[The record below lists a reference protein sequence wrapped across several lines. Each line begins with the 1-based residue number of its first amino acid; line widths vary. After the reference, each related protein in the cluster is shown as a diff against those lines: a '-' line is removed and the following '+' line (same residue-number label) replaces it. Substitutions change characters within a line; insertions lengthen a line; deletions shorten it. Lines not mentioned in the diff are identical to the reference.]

1 MLPRF
6 PLCASHRSSAD
17 QRGSST
23 QARRKS
29 VLALTPLCSQI
40 PTLIA
45 YKATTKLMTS
55 LQVVKIHKPY
65 YNEERTLAYGSCR
78 RREPEIPQHSLEE
91 DE

>member
-1 MLPRF
+1 
-6 PLCASHRSSAD
+6 
-17 QRGSST
+17 
-23 QARRKS
+23 
-29 VLALTPLCSQI
+29 
-40 PTLIA
+40 
-45 YKATTKLMTS
+45 MTS